1 MAGIDMSKLNKKYV
15 DAEETTTIPFSEVSL
30 EMPVPVPSTP
40 AQPQN
45 SSKGFV
51 SPVSGA
57 VMSVG
62 SKAISPLLV
71 SSAIQVIRTALDVY
85 QHVKAEKEL
94 TRRYEAGTKMQTDTF
109 IAAEEGK
116 TDRVHEVE
124 KTKRAQIKHDSK
136 VRHHE
141 LYNELKKMER
151 SYQNKEHEL
160 ELQRTETEYFYQTVN
175 CLLNYFLKEHEANRT
190 AYFASNCNNAE
201 LKETLNK
208 TEESINQLMAEYF
221 QYLQSKNG
229 VRSE

>member
-1 MAGIDMSKLNKKYV
+1 MAGIDMSKLNKKHV
-15 DAEETTTIPFSEVSL
+15 DAEETTTIPSSKVSV
-30 EMPVPVPSTP
+30 EMPVRSTP

-45 SSKGFV
+45 SSEVFV
-51 SPVSGA
+51 SPVFRAG
-57 VMSVG
+57 MSVG
-62 SKAISPLLV
+62 SKAVSPLLV

-94 TRRYEAGTKMQTDTF
+94 TKRYEAWTKMKTATF
-109 IAAEEGK
+109 IAAERGK
-116 TDRVHEVE
+116 TARVHEVE
-124 KTKRAQIKHDSK
+124 ETKRAQIEHDSK

-151 SYQNKEHEL
+151 SCQNKEREL
-160 ELQRTETEYFYQTVN
+160 ELQRTEMEHMYQT
-175 CLLNYFLKEHEANRT
+175 LNNMLNAALEAHKECRT

-201 LKETLNK
+201 LKEQLNR
-208 TEESINQLMAEYF
+208 TEERINQFMTQYF